1 MYDITKII
9 VLGEDLDIAF
19 VIENEDGI
27 VPSVATYDFTF
38 WIDDEDGC
46 PVLARTSAAGQIT
59 KDQVTDANEPIVSI
73 VILGADLKPHGE
85 GTYRMGCRYKNSATG
100 RTKQLFTG
108 TVFQEPGYP

>member
-1 MYDITKII
+1 MYSITKTI

-27 VPSVATYDFTF
+27 VPSVSTYDFTF
-38 WIDDEDGC
+38 WIDDEEHC
-46 PVLARTSAAGQIT
+46 PVLARTSTAGQIT

-73 VILGADLKPHGE
+73 VILGADLQPHGE
-85 GTYRMGCRYKNSATG
+85 GIYRMGCRYKDSTTG

-108 TVFQEPGYP
+108 TLILEEGYP